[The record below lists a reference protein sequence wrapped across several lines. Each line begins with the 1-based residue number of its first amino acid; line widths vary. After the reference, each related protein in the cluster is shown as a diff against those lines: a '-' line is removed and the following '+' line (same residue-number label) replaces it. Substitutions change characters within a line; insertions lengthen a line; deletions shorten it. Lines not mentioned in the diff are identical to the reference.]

1 MDKKKVLS
9 KEEQE
14 KIKKRVIHSM
24 ECEKMP
30 PSKQDLKNME
40 QVISGTKTVEEI
52 IAEEEARMKQ
62 EGLIK

>member
-30 PSKQDLKNME
+30 PSMQDLKNME
-40 QVISGTKTVEEI
+40 QVLSGTKTVEQI

>member
-1 MDKKKVLS
+1 
-9 KEEQE
+9 
-14 KIKKRVIHSM
+14 M

-40 QVISGTKTVEEI
+40 QVLSGTKTVEEI

>member
-1 MDKKKVLS
+1 MDKKKILS

-24 ECEKMP
+24 ECEKMA
-30 PSKQDLKNME
+30 PSKQDLKNMDMVLSE
-40 QVISGTKTVEEI
+40 TKSIEKI
-52 IAEEEARMKQ
+52 IAEEEERMKQ